1 MDQASRFAAA
11 DKKPGAV
18 WCLILLFVLITISL
32 SQLTAAGGSSE
43 LTTLTEEEKQ
53 WLSQNPGKLT
63 LWFNDSYPPIEYADE
78 DDKFVGLGA
87 DVIALVEKKLGHNF
101 KKIKSADWNAHLKA
115 LEAGKCA
122 VAPTI
127 IENPERSQYAF
138 FTTSYARAPVVI
150 IGAQNLGSGLTIKD
164 LAGKKVAVV
173 SGFATESYMR
183 SFQNNGINI
192 VLVKDVSEGLRSVA
206 FGQVDAFIENL
217 AVASYYISQHG
228 ISNLKVA
235 GITDYIFEWRIAVSR
250 KYPLLFSSIQKALDN
265 IAPEELAA
273 VNGKWIT
280 LKTEQGI
287 SPETMRNLKIAATF
301 VLALM
306 LGLALISIFLKRSLN
321 EKISSLEEAH
331 KKLAN
336 SETRFRSLFMH
347 APLPLM
353 EMDRNWQN
361 ICVNKSFVDT
371 FGYTNDEIKSLDDWW
386 PLAYPD
392 EEYRKIGQTRWPLAI
407 EHALATNNVI
417 APQEFNVT
425 CRSGEVKNVLIGAS
439 IIEDKIL
446 GTLYDVGELKRT
458 QEQLQKSLQCFE
470 ELFELAPFPCIITDL
485 SGRYIMANQ
494 HFCELVG
501 KTPKEIIGKPI
512 SSFERFADSDQF
524 NQVQKEIIRSG
535 VITSG
540 ELAVSINGKKHH
552 LLFSSKTIDW
562 NGQKSILTASV
573 DISERRQA
581 EEALKHNEEN
591 LRVTLNSIGDAVIA
605 TDTQGMITRMN
616 PVAERLTG
624 WESAEA
630 EGQSLPAVFRIV
642 NAKTRETLESPV
654 SQVLATGEVV
664 ALAKNSLLIA
674 RDGKEYLIADSGAP
688 IRNDSGDIIGVVLVF
703 RDVTEEQAI
712 QEQLRQSQKMDAIG
726 QLAGGV
732 AHDFNNML
740 GGIIGAAELLGKWLK
755 ESPEADKL
763 WHMIIDTAE
772 RAASLNSKLLS
783 FARKQPV
790 NYAAIDIQQPVRDA
804 ISLLKRTVDRRI
816 KIETSFSAREL
827 PVVGDFSHL
836 QSAFLN
842 ILINAAQAMPEGGT
856 IYVSTRVVELDA
868 YYCRSSQFRITPG
881 AYAEVEIKDTGCGIP
896 REMLPH
902 IFEPFFTTK
911 SVGKGTGLGLAAV
924 FGIVQQ
930 HGGAINAYSE
940 VGTGTS
946 LHVLIPVS
954 TESAAEYENEEQAPL
969 RGNGT
974 ILVVDDEEVI
984 RSNTEAMLTDLGYRV
999 MTAENGSQAEA
1010 IFSEKHSEIDLVI
1023 LDMVMPVMNGKECF
1037 AAMKK
1042 IKPDLKVVIAS
1053 GFVRDEDLEP
1063 LKAAGVKSF
1072 IHKPFRILTL
1082 SQIVHETI
1090 NS

>member
-1 MDQASRFAAA
+1 MDQASRVSAA
-11 DKKPGAV
+11 DKQSGAV
-18 WCLILLFVLITISL
+18 WHLILLFLLITISWTHVRASGDSGEL
-32 SQLTAAGGSSE
+32 SSLTA
-43 LTTLTEEEKQ
+43 EEKQ
-53 WLSQNPGKLT
+53 WLAQNPGKLT
-63 LWFNDSYPPIEYADE
+63 LWFNDSYPPIEYAGKDDE
-78 DDKFVGLGA
+78 FVGLGA
-87 DVIALVEKKLGHNF
+87 DVIALVEKRLGQSF
-101 KKIKSADWNAHLKA
+101 KKIKSDDWNAHLKA
-115 LEAGKCA
+115 LEAGSCA
-122 VAPTI
+122 IAPTI
-127 IENPERSQYAF
+127 IENAERSQYAF
-138 FTTSYARAPVVI
+138 FTTSYTRAPVVI
-150 IGAQNLGSGLTIKD
+150 IGAQSLGSGLTVKD
-164 LAGKKVAVV
+164 LTGKKVAVV
-173 SGFATESYMR
+173 SGFATEGYIR
-183 SFQNNGINI
+183 GFQTNGIDI
-192 VLVKDVSEGLRSVA
+192 VLVEDVSEGLRSVA
-206 FGQVDAFIENL
+206 FGQVDAFVENL

-235 GITDYIFEWRIAVSR
+235 GITDYLFEWRIAVSR
-250 KYPLLFSSIQKALDN
+250 KYPLLFSSIQKALDD
-265 IAPEELAA
+265 ISPEELSA
-273 VNGKWIT
+273 VNNKWIT

-287 SPETMRNLKIAATF
+287 SPETMRNLKIAAAF

-306 LGLALISIFLKRSLN
+306 FGLALISILLKRSLN
-321 EKISSLEEAH
+321 EKISSLEQAH
-331 KKLAN
+331 KQLTT
-336 SETRFRSLFMH
+336 SEARFRSLFIQ

-361 ICVNKSFVDT
+361 ICINKSFVDT

-392 EEYRKIGQTRWPLAI
+392 EEYRKIGQTRWPVAI
-407 EHALATNNVI
+407 EHAIATNNVI
-417 APQEFNVT
+417 SPQEFSVT
-425 CRSGEVKNVLIGAS
+425 CKNGEVKNVLIGAS

-494 HFCELVG
+494 HFCELLR
-501 KTPKEIIGKPI
+501 KTPEEIIGKPL
-512 SSFERFADSDQF
+512 SSFERFADSNQF
-524 NQVQKEIIRSG
+524 NKVQSDIIRSG

-540 ELAVSINGKKHH
+540 EMAVSINGKKHH

-562 NGQKSILTASV
+562 NGQKSILSASV

-581 EEALKHNEEN
+581 EEALRHNEEN

-605 TDTQGMITRMN
+605 TDTHGNISRMN
-616 PVAERLTG
+616 PVAQRLTG
-624 WESAEA
+624 WDSAEA
-630 EGQSLPAVFRIV
+630 SGRPLPEVFRIV
-642 NAKTRETLESPV
+642 NAKTRAALESPV
-654 SQVLATGEVV
+654 SWVLATGDVV
-664 ALAKNSLLIA
+664 ALAKNSLLLA

-688 IRNDSGDIIGVVLVF
+688 IRNDSGEIIGVVLVF

-740 GGIIGAAELLGKWLK
+740 GGIMGATELLERWVDN
-755 ESPEADKL
+755 SPEAKKL
-763 WHMIIDTAE
+763 WSLIIETAE

-790 NYAAIDIQQPVRDA
+790 NYSAIDIQQPVRDA

-816 KIETSFSAREL
+816 KIETSFSDKEL

-930 HGGAINAYSE
+930 HGGAINVYSE

-954 TESAAEYENEEQAPL
+954 TESAAEYENEKQAPV
-969 RGNGT
+969 RGQGT
-974 ILVVDDEEVI
+974 VLVVDDEEVI
-984 RSNTEAMLTDLGYRV
+984 RSNTEAMLKDLGYKV
-999 MTAENGSQAEA
+999 ITAENGSQAVT
-1010 IFSEKHSEIDLVI
+1010 IFSEKQSEIDLVI

-1042 IKPDLKVVIAS
+1042 MKPDLKVVIAS
-1053 GFVRDEDLEP
+1053 GFMRDEDLEP
-1063 LKAAGVKSF
+1063 LRAAGVKSF

-1082 SQIVHETI
+1082 SKIVHETL